1 MKRSKGE
8 TMKRISK
15 HWRSGILTAGLA
27 VCLAI
32 CLAGGAAVLTAQ
44 SFTESTQVVVVEV
57 PVQVVR
63 DGQPVKGLTAD
74 NFEVFDGR
82 KKMPITGFEVLD
94 LTTTTAAATPQAAG
108 QEPVPDTARR
118 HFLIL
123 FDLAFSDPKAIFQ
136 ARKAAH
142 EMVDALHPTDL
153 VAVAT
158 YGNRGPQIALGFTTD
173 RRQIAAAIDTLG
185 LPELSDRTPDPLR
198 LLVADVKTLEDK
210 PQGLPAMK
218 EAKAAKQDA
227 VIENMEKL
235 YSESQRADN
244 SAQKARIA
252 AFTQSIGSLARMM
265 DAVDGRKYVVF
276 LSEGFDSSLT
286 QGTHDTNE
294 QSEMSADSAS
304 GVLQDVDND
313 ARFGDTK
320 SLNQV
325 EKMIEEFRR
334 ANCVVQAVDIGGL
347 RAAGTIEGNL
357 SRGQGGKDSL
367 LQIAKGTGGELFEN
381 TNNLA
386 GAMQDMLK
394 RTSVTYVLAFQP
406 DALKWDGNYHR
417 IKVELK
423 GQPRGAR
430 LVHRP
435 GYYAPKPYTAQ
446 HPMEKM
452 MDAASMLT
460 SGEESGNVKMSVL
473 AAPFK
478 VAGDKAYVPVVLE
491 VDGPSLLAD
500 TQGTALPAEVYIYAM
515 DTGGAVHDF
524 VAQTLGLDVSKA
536 GAQLRQSG
544 LKFFGHVDLYP
555 GDYTIRVM
563 VRNGA
568 TGASALRVVPVRV
581 PAFAEAG
588 PFLLPPFFPE
598 PGNKWLMAREAP
610 REGTAQNVP
619 YPFMQDQQ
627 PYIPASKPVLTPGQD
642 APLSLVAYNLG
653 SGDVK
658 AQAKVLSMDGKDMG
672 AGDLKLLG
680 SESGSPS
687 RLKASFR
694 PPALQPG
701 DYRLQVTLV
710 DPSGATHSST
720 TAFSVGGGGK
730 AAR

>member
-1 MKRSKGE
+1 MRRS
-8 TMKRISK
+8 S
-15 HWRSGILTAGLA
+15 ILWLGALVVALAAGLA
-27 VCLAI
+27 
-32 CLAGGAAVLTAQ
+32 TAQ
-44 SFTESTQVVVVEV
+44 NFTESTQVVVVEV

-63 DGQPVKGLTAD
+63 DGEPVRGLTAAD
-74 NFEVFDGR
+74 FELYDGR
-82 KKMPITGFEVLD
+82 KKVPITGFEVLD
-94 LTTTTAAATPQAAG
+94 LSTAATMDSLQKGEAP
-108 QEPVPDTARR
+108 PPITARR

-123 FDLAFSDPKAIFQ
+123 FDLSFSEPKAVFTARQ
-136 ARKAAH
+136 AAKD
-142 EMVDALHPTDL
+142 MVQALHPSDL

-158 YGNRGPQIALGFTTD
+158 YSSKGPQIALGFTAD
-173 RRQIAAAIDTLG
+173 RRQIAAAIETMG
-185 LPELSDRTPDPLR
+185 LPEMADRAPDPLR
-198 LLVADVKTLEDK
+198 LLVADAEASLNK
-210 PQGLPAMK
+210 PAGGSGSGS
-218 EAKAAKQDA
+218 EAKGDIEAA
-227 VIENMEKL
+227 VLENMKKL
-235 YSESQRADN
+235 YEESRRADD

-252 AFTQSIGSLARMM
+252 AFTQSISGLARMM

-276 LSEGFDSSLT
+276 LSEGYDISLL
-286 QGTHDTNE
+286 QGSQSDEERSE
-294 QSEMSADSAS
+294 QTTAAQE
-304 GVLQDVDND
+304 GRIQDVSSDTL
-313 ARFGDTK
+313 FGDTK
-320 SLNQV
+320 SLAQV
-325 EKMIEEFRR
+325 EKMVEEFRR
-334 ANCVVQAVDIGGL
+334 ADCVVQAVDIGGL
-347 RAAGTIEGNL
+347 RAAGAVEGNQG
-357 SRGQGGKDSL
+357 RGARGGKDSL

-386 GAMQDMLK
+386 GAMQEVLK

-406 DALKWDGNYHR
+406 DSLKWDGEYHKL
-417 IKVELK
+417 KVELK
-423 GQPRGAR
+423 NQPRGSR

-446 HPMEKM
+446 NPMEKM
-452 MDAASMLT
+452 MDAASQLV
-460 SGEESGNVKMSVL
+460 SGEESGTVKMAVL

-478 VAGDKAYVPVVLE
+478 VPGDKAYVPVVLE
-491 VDGPSLLAD
+491 VDGQSLLAN
-500 TQGTALPAEVYIYAM
+500 TQGTTLPAEVYIYAM
-515 DTGGAVHDF
+515 DSGGAVHDF

-568 TGASALRVVPVRV
+568 TGASSLRVVPVRV

-588 PFLLPPFFPE
+588 PFLLPAFFPE
-598 PGNKWLMAREAP
+598 AGGKWLMAREAP
-610 REGTAQNVP
+610 REGQAQNVP

-658 AQAKVLSMDGKDMG
+658 AQAKVLSLDGKEMG
-672 AGDLKLLG
+672 VGDLKLLG

-701 DYRLQVTLV
+701 EYRLQVTLV

-720 TAFSVGGGGK
+720 TGFVVGGGGR
-730 AAR
+730 ASR

>member
-1 MKRSKGE
+1 MMMKRPKGE

-15 HWRSGILTAGLA
+15 LCRSGVLAAALAAGLA
-27 VCLAI
+27 
-32 CLAGGAAVLTAQ
+32 GAAALTAQ
-44 SFTESTQVVVVEV
+44 NFTESTQVVVVEV

-63 DGQPVKGLTAD
+63 DGEPVRGLTAD

-82 KKMPITGFEVLD
+82 KKVPITGFEVLD
-94 LTTTTAAATPQAAG
+94 LSTLTAATPQAAAV
-108 QEPVPDTARR
+108 QEPMTATARR

-123 FDLAFSDPKAIFQ
+123 FDLTFSEPKAIFQ
-136 ARKAAH
+136 GRKAAH
-142 EMVDALHPTDL
+142 DMVATLHPTDL

-158 YGNRGPQIALGFTTD
+158 YGNRGPQIALGFTSD

-185 LPELSDRTPDPLR
+185 LPELADRTPDPLR
-198 LLVADVKTLEDK
+198 LLVADVKVLEDR
-210 PQGLPAMK
+210 PQGATDIKDP
-218 EAKAAKQDA
+218 KAAKQEA

-235 YSESQRADN
+235 YSESRRADD

-252 AFTQSIGSLARMM
+252 AFTQSIAALARMM
-265 DAVDGRKYVVF
+265 NAVEGRKYVVF
-276 LSEGFDSSLT
+276 LSEGFDASLI
-286 QGTHDTNE
+286 QGSQDVEEQME
-294 QSEMSADSAS
+294 QSAEAAS
-304 GVLQDVDND
+304 GALENVSSES
-313 ARFGDTK
+313 RFGDTK
-320 SLNQV
+320 ALNQV

-334 ANCVVQAVDIGGL
+334 ADCVVQAVDIGGL
-347 RAAGTIEGNL
+347 RAAGTVEGNL
-357 SRGQGGKDSL
+357 ARGRGGKDSL

-394 RTSVTYVLAFQP
+394 RTSVTYVLSFQP
-406 DALKWDGNYHR
+406 DSLKWDGNYHR
-417 IKVELK
+417 LKVELK

-446 HPMEKM
+446 NPMEKM
-452 MDAASMLT
+452 MDAASALT
-460 SGEESGNVKMSVL
+460 SGEESGDVRMAVL

-478 VAGDKAYVPVVLE
+478 VSGDKAYVPVLLE
-491 VDGPSLLAD
+491 VDGPSLLAN

-515 DTGGAVHDF
+515 DSGGAVHDF

-536 GAQLRQSG
+536 GAQLRQTG

-568 TGASALRVVPVRV
+568 TGALALRVVPVRV

-588 PFLLPPFFPE
+588 PYLLPPFFPE
-598 PGNKWLMAREAP
+598 PGGKWLMAREAP

-627 PYIPASKPVLTPGQD
+627 PYIPASKPVLTPGQE

-653 SGDVK
+653 SGDIK
-658 AQAKVLSMDGKDMG
+658 AQAKVLSADGKEMG
-672 AGDLKLLG
+672 TGDLKLLG

-701 DYRLQVTLV
+701 EYRLQVTLQ
-710 DPSGATHSST
+710 DPSGATHSSS
-720 TAFSVGGGGK
+720 TAFSVGGGSK
-730 AAR
+730 ATR

>member
-1 MKRSKGE
+1 MRRSS
-8 TMKRISK
+8 RI
-15 HWRSGILTAGLA
+15 WRSGVLAAGLS
-27 VCLAI
+27 VCLV
-32 CLAGGAAVLTAQ
+32 LGAAALTAQ
-44 SFTESTQVVVVEV
+44 TFTESTQVVVVEV

-63 DGQPVKGLTAD
+63 DGEPVKGLTAAD
-74 NFEVFDGR
+74 FEVFDGR
-82 KKMPITGFEVLD
+82 KKVPITGFEVLD
-94 LTTTTAAATPQAAG
+94 LTTTTTAAAPQAG
-108 QEPVPDTARR
+108 QEPVPVTARR
-118 HFLIL
+118 HFLVL
-123 FDLAFSDPKAIFQ
+123 FDLSFSDPKAIFQ

-142 EMVDALHPTDL
+142 DMVQTLHPTDL

-158 YGNRGPQIALGFTTD
+158 YGNRGPQIALGFTAD

-185 LPELSDRTPDPLR
+185 LPELADRTPDPLR
-198 LLVADVKTLEDK
+198 LLVADVKTLEDR
-210 PQGLPAMK
+210 PQGIPDMK
-218 EAKAAKQDA
+218 DPKAAKQEA

-235 YSESQRADN
+235 YSESKRADE

-252 AFTQSIGSLARMM
+252 AFTQSVAALARMM
-265 DAVDGRKYVVF
+265 DAVDGRKYVVL
-276 LSEGFDSSLT
+276 LSEGFDASLI
-286 QGTHDTNE
+286 QGSQNVEEQME
-294 QSEMSADSAS
+294 QSAEAAS
-304 GVLQDVDND
+304 GVLENVDSS

-320 SLNQV
+320 ALNQV

-334 ANCVVQAVDIGGL
+334 ADCVVQAVDIGGL
-347 RAAGTIEGNL
+347 RAAGTVEG
-357 SRGQGGKDSL
+357 SSQGRGGKDSL

-386 GAMQDMLK
+386 GAMKEVLK

-406 DALKWDGNYHR
+406 DSLKWDGNYHR
-417 IKVELK
+417 LKVEVK
-423 GQPRGAR
+423 NQPRGTR

-446 HPMEKM
+446 NPMEKM
-452 MDAASMLT
+452 MDAASQMV
-460 SGEESGNVKMSVL
+460 SGEESGTVKMSVL

-491 VDGPSLLAD
+491 VDGQSLLANS
-500 TQGTALPAEVYIYAM
+500 QGATLPAEIYIYAM
-515 DTGGAVHDF
+515 DEGGAVHDF
-524 VAQTLGLDVSKA
+524 VAQTLGLDVTKA
-536 GAQLRQSG
+536 GAQLRQTG

-555 GDYTIRVM
+555 GDYSIRVM

-568 TGASALRVVPVRV
+568 TGASSLRVVPVRV

-598 PGNKWLMAREAP
+598 APGKWLMAREAP
-610 REGTAQNVP
+610 REGQTQNVD
-619 YPFMQDQQ
+619 YPFMQDKQ
-627 PYIPASKPVLTPGQD
+627 PYIPASKPVLTPGQE

-653 SGDVK
+653 SGDIK
-658 AQAKVLSMDGKDMG
+658 AQAKVLSLDGKELG

-680 SESGSPS
+680 SEAGSPS

-701 DYRLQVTLV
+701 EYRLRVTLV

>member
-1 MKRSKGE
+1 MMMKRSKGE
-8 TMKRISK
+8 TMKRILQLC
-15 HWRSGILTAGLA
+15 RSGVLAAVLAAGLA
-27 VCLAI
+27 
-32 CLAGGAAVLTAQ
+32 GAAALTAQ
-44 SFTESTQVVVVEV
+44 TFTESTQVVVVEV

-63 DGQPVKGLTAD
+63 DGEPVRGLTAD
-74 NFEVFDGR
+74 NFELFDGR
-82 KKMPITGFEVLD
+82 KKVPITGFEVLD
-94 LTTTTAAATPQAAG
+94 LSTVTTAAPQGAA
-108 QEPVPDTARR
+108 QEPMTATARR
-118 HFLIL
+118 HFLVL
-123 FDLAFSDPKAIFQ
+123 FDLSFSDPKAIFQ

-142 EMVDALHPTDL
+142 DMVGALHPTDL

-158 YGNRGPQIALGFTTD
+158 YGNRGPQIALGFTAD

-185 LPELSDRTPDPLR
+185 LPELADRTPDPLR
-198 LLVADVKTLEDK
+198 LLVTDVQTLESK
-210 PQGLPAMK
+210 PTGMAAMK
-218 EAKAAKQDA
+218 EPKEAKQDA
-227 VIENMEKL
+227 VVENMEKL
-235 YSESQRADN
+235 YSESRRADE

-252 AFTQSIGSLARMM
+252 AFTQSIGALARMM
-265 DAVDGRKYVVF
+265 DAVEGRKYVVF
-276 LSEGFDSSLT
+276 LSEGFDASLI
-286 QGTHDTNE
+286 QGSQDVEE
-294 QSEMSADSAS
+294 QMAQSAEAAS
-304 GVLQDVDND
+304 GALENVSSES
-313 ARFGDTK
+313 RFGDTK
-320 SLNQV
+320 ALNQV

-334 ANCVVQAVDIGGL
+334 ADCVVQAVDIGGL
-347 RAAGTIEGNL
+347 RAAGTTEGNL
-357 SRGQGGKDSL
+357 ARGRGGKDSL

-386 GAMQDMLK
+386 GAMGEMLK
-394 RTSVTYVLAFQP
+394 RTSVTYVLSFQP
-406 DALKWDGNYHR
+406 DSLKWDGNYHR
-417 IKVELK
+417 LKVELK

-446 HPMEKM
+446 NPMEKM
-452 MDAASMLT
+452 MDAASALT
-460 SGEESGNVKMSVL
+460 SGEETGNVKMSVL
-473 AAPFK
+473 AAPFR
-478 VAGDKAYVPVVLE
+478 VTGDKAYVPVLLE
-491 VDGPSLLAD
+491 VDGPSLLAN

-515 DTGGAVHDF
+515 DSGGAVHDF
-524 VAQTLGLDVSKA
+524 VAQTLGLDVTKA
-536 GAQLRQSG
+536 GAQLRQTG

-568 TGASALRVVPVRV
+568 TGASSLRVVPVRV

-598 PGNKWLMAREAP
+598 PGGKWLMAREAP

-658 AQAKVLSMDGKDMG
+658 AQAKVLSADGKEMG
-672 AGDLKLLG
+672 TGDLKLLG
-680 SESGSPS
+680 SESGSPA

-701 DYRLQVTLV
+701 EYRLQVTLQ
-710 DPSGATHSST
+710 DPSGATHSSS

-730 AAR
+730 ATR

>member
-1 MKRSKGE
+1 MR
-8 TMKRISK
+8 RISK
-15 HWRSGILTAGLA
+15 LWRSGGASAGLA
-27 VCLAI
+27 AGLAACLV
-32 CLAGGAAVLTAQ
+32 LGAAALAAQ
-44 SFTESTQVVVVEV
+44 NFTESTQVVVVEV

-63 DGQPVKGLTAD
+63 DGEPVKGLTAD

-82 KKMPITGFEVLD
+82 KKVPITGFEVLD
-94 LTTTTAAATPQAAG
+94 LSTVTAAAPQTGGA
-108 QEPVPDTARR
+108 QEPVAATARR
-118 HFLIL
+118 HFLVL
-123 FDLAFSDPKAIFQ
+123 FDLSFSEPKTIFE

-142 EMVDALHPTDL
+142 DMVKTLHPTDL

-158 YGNRGPQIALGFTTD
+158 YSNRGPQIALGFTAD

-185 LPELSDRTPDPLR
+185 LPELADRTPDPLHL
-198 LLVADVKTLEDK
+198 LLVDAQTLETTAQGAAEIKTPKADK
-210 PQGLPAMK
+210 Q
-218 EAKAAKQDA
+218 EA
-227 VIENMEKL
+227 VVENMEKL

-244 SAQKARIA
+244 SAQKARIS
-252 AFTQSIGSLARMM
+252 AFTQSIAALARMM
-265 DAVDGRKYVVF
+265 DAVEGRKYVVF
-276 LSEGFDSSLT
+276 LSEGFDASLI
-286 QGTHDTNE
+286 QGSQDTEE
-294 QSEMSADSAS
+294 QMAQSAESAS
-304 GVLQDVDND
+304 GVLENVDSEK
-313 ARFGDTK
+313 RFGDTK
-320 SLNQV
+320 ALNQV

-334 ANCVVQAVDIGGL
+334 ADCVVQAVDIGGL
-347 RAAGTIEGNL
+347 RPAGTTEGNL
-357 SRGQGGKDSL
+357 SRGRGGKDSL

-381 TNNLA
+381 TNNL
-386 GAMQDMLK
+386 GGSMQEMLK
-394 RTSVTYVLAFQP
+394 RTSVTYVLSFQP
-406 DALKWDGNYHR
+406 DSLKWDGQYHR
-417 IKVELK
+417 LKVELK

-446 HPMEKM
+446 NPMEKM
-452 MDAASMLT
+452 MDAASALT
-460 SGEESGNVKMSVL
+460 SGEEAGNVKMSVL

-478 VAGDKAYVPVVLE
+478 MAGDKAYVPVLLE
-491 VDGPSLLAD
+491 VDGPSLLAN

-515 DTGGAVHDF
+515 DSGGAVHDF
-524 VAQTLGLDVSKA
+524 VAQTLGLDITKA

-568 TGASALRVVPVRV
+568 TGASSVRVVPVRV

-598 PGNKWLMAREAP
+598 PPGKWLMAREAP
-610 REGTAQNVP
+610 REGQAANVD

-627 PYIPASKPVLTPGQD
+627 PYIPASKPVLTPGQE

-653 SGDVK
+653 AGDIK
-658 AQAKVLSMDGKDMG
+658 AQAKVLSLDGKEMG

-680 SESGSPS
+680 SASGSPT

-701 DYRLQVTLV
+701 DYRLQVTLL
-710 DPSGATHSST
+710 DPSGTTHSSS

-730 AAR
+730 ATR